1 MPAKGSKN
9 RLRRADWDNARVP
22 VTVDECGENSRGE
35 ISEIREELD
44 RARRAERGGD
54 WGAHR
59 GWEEGNWIIYLRDTN
74 ESFIHGSYMVERHT
88 GKEI

>member
-1 MPAKGSKN
+1 M
-9 RLRRADWDNARVP
+9 P
-22 VTVDECGENSRGE
+22 VTVGECGENSRGKKARSVKNLME
-35 ISEIREELD
+35 RGEQSEAS

-54 WGAHR
+54 WEAHR

-74 ESFIHGSYMVERHT
+74 ESFIHGSYIVERHT